1 MVLSGGFHFLFPPTM
16 RRFALAVAAAALAY
30 LYCRSREQAMP
41 SVDRPTS
48 ERRAFWLFG
57 TPISEQFDPAGPLS
71 TDIGSNRALSL
82 SGHSLSPLAHN
93 TVFEALDLPNH
104 RFELH
109 ETASFHDASILE
121 RIRSPTFGG
130 GAVTMPHKVEALQYM
145 DSLGDEVNEIG
156 SMNTIVVTGHVEE
169 NGARRPKLEGRNTD
183 TEGIRR
189 ALLATLAE
197 GMRSRPRPFGE
208 GKSAFIGAAL
218 SSFRVSGQTHMHG
231 TLTFDYWRAVGGGG
245 TTRAAIHALSNMGL
259 SPIWLVNRD
268 PTETASIIASPPFAK
283 YDLRPLERIEQ
294 WTEEEAE
301 RVTCGVGAIPSIAP
315 QSEGEKL
322 VYALAERIFSSTKS
336 HAGGPRPFM
345 EMAYK
350 PHATLMYNIAQKH
363 GWRPIGGEF
372 WPVPLHSLGLSS

>member
-1 MVLSGGFHFLFPPTM
+1 
-16 RRFALAVAAAALAY
+16 
-30 LYCRSREQAMP
+30 MP

-48 ERRAFWLFG
+48 SRRAFWLFG
-57 TPISEQFDPAGPLS
+57 TPIS
-71 TDIGSNRALSL
+71 
-82 SGHSLSPLAHN
+82 HSLSPLAHN

-130 GAVTMPHKVEALQYM
+130 GAVTMPHKVEALRYM

-169 NGARRPKLEGRNTD
+169 NGVRRPRLEGRNTD

-197 GMRSRPRPFGE
+197 EMRSRARPFGE
-208 GKSAFIGAAL
+208 GKSAFII
-218 SSFRVSGQTHMHG
+218 
-231 TLTFDYWRAVGGGG
+231 GGGG

-294 WTEEEAE
+294 WDEEEAE
-301 RVTCGVGAIPSIAP
+301 RVACGVGAIPSIAP

-350 PHATLMYNIAQKH
+350 PHATLMYGIAQKH
-363 GWRPIGGEF
+363 GWRPIGGIEALIHQAQAQDGY
-372 WPVPLHSLGLSS
+372 WLRDSPVTSVRGLSAEQLANAGQVAAQAVRDHAGATV